1 MPINVKMLLVE
12 PIAVIKG
19 EVYLKAFEK
28 YE

>member
-12 PIAVIKG
+12 PIAVEKD